1 MISSETSAIGC
12 NPFVLHL
19 VKECGQHTE
28 KGLCV
33 NIILDALR
41 IADGAPAGM
50 IILHNGAHLGKVFGF
65 GDDLFLVERKGVP
78 DPLGEAV
85 IIGGILVALL
95 ADASGHPAA
104 VFSFL
109 GTAAQDGGTRTGNGC
124 SGEVGGYV
132 IQLHVT

>member
-1 MISSETSAIGC
+1 MDGLVVRPVHLTVGGDDFCDLLGNLCNEIGC

-95 ADASGHPAA
+95 ADASGHPAGYRI
-104 VFSFL
+104 SF
-109 GTAAQDGGTRTGNGC
+109 
-124 SGEVGGYV
+124 
-132 IQLHVT
+132 